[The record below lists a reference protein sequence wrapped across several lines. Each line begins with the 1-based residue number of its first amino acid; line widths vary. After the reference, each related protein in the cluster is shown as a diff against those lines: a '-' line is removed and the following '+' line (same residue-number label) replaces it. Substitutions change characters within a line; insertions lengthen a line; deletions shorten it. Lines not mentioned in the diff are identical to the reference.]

1 MIFLLIAITQ
11 LLNTTSIK
19 EVVEEFHE
27 LKMKDA
33 EVIFI
38 QKYENSSIPSILAY
52 VVAVEMKQIE
62 YVFNPA
68 TKFKIYIKNKNYL
81 NDLIEENPED
91 VHLRYIRLL
100 LQEETPSFLGYNK
113 FIEEDKLFLRKK
125 RSFGDDNDYLYSYIL
140 KNTSL

>member
-1 MIFLLIAITQ
+1 M
-11 LLNTTSIK
+11 
-19 EVVEEFHE
+19 
-27 LKMKDA
+27 
-33 EVIFI
+33 IFI